1 MPRSGGPPY
10 SSNAATI
17 IAVILFS
24 DDNPNRAL
32 TQAAVVVGGL
42 LRVANIKV
50 VEFERLTEAH
60 SFEWVLF
67 LGPDF
72 VDHRPDSFLTRAV
85 LGESER
91 LKRDRTVKTDAV
103 QHHKR

>member
-1 MPRSGGPPY
+1 MPGPGAPPY

-32 TQAAVVVGGL
+32 TQAAVVLGRL

-50 VEFERLTEAH
+50 VQFECFTEAH
-60 SFEWVLF
+60 SFEWIFF
-67 LGPDF
+67 LGPDL
-72 VDHRPDSFLTRAV
+72 VDHRPDSFFHARCF
-85 LGESER
+85 GR
-91 LKRDRTVKTDAV
+91 K
-103 QHHKR
+103 

>member
-32 TQAAVVVGGL
+32 TQAAVVVSGL
-42 LRVANIKV
+42 LCVANIKV
-50 VEFERLTEAH
+50 VQFECLTEAH
-60 SFEWVLF
+60 SFEWIF
-67 LGPDF
+67 LLGLDF
-72 VDHRPDSFLTRAV
+72 ADHRPDSFFTRVVWGKVSA
-85 LGESER
+85 
-91 LKRDRTVKTDAV
+91 
-103 QHHKR
+103 